1 MSEPL
6 ETDDSFLLEN
16 DETQDEEIFLPEWSS
31 ASNNNIQLDEDL
43 EIGFNVGE
51 DY

>member
-6 ETDDSFLLEN
+6 ETDDSFLFEN
-16 DETQDEEIFLPEWSS
+16 DDPKDEQIFLPEWS
-31 ASNNNIQLDEDL
+31 ALSNSMLKTDEDL

-51 DY
+51 K